1 MSYITGVRHP
11 YWTSKSPEWAKWR
24 LVYDGG
30 DQYVNKYLDKFSY
43 REDDGDF
50 AIRKKR
56 SPRPNFAK
64 AAINDIKNSI
74 FQRLT
79 EVARR
84 DGSKSYQDAVMG
96 VEFGVDLHGKS
107 MNEFIGTELL
117 SELLVMQKVG
127 IFVDMPRIEGK
138 TLADMVGKQPYI
150 YKYVVEDILSWREKP
165 GSPDEFIEIL
175 VRDHVEV
182 LHENCGL
189 PTGIYERYRHCWIGE
204 DGKCHIAFYKELP
217 PEKDPTTGK
226 IEAKSVMIDA
236 DGNPTDQEMILDI
249 NYIPFVMIEISDS
262 LIADVANHQIALLN
276 MESSDVNY
284 SLNSNF
290 PFYTEQSDFRA
301 QPTHLKGPGGAS
313 TDGTAASA
321 NAPKDDEVTVGATRG
336 RRYGKDLDR
345 PGFIHPSAEP
355 LLASMKKQE
364 QLKNDIRSLVNLS
377 LSNMRPAFASAESKQ
392 MDERGLDSGLSSIGL
407 VLQHCERRIAYY
419 WHLLEGKKNTA
430 SIKYPEKW
438 SLKSEQDR
446 REEAKSLR
454 ELRET
459 IPSETFQQAIS
470 YEIAILML
478 GHKVSNTDLKKIHE
492 EIKAAKSYTS
502 DPETIFKSVELGL
515 CDLQLAAE
523 LLGLPKDAPKKAA
536 KDHADRLARISEAQA
551 KNQPEPVGNPGARG
565 VTDMDPS
572 PGQSGRDEK
581 AASRDNTND
590 PTPSDKVRGEAKAEA
605 DL

>member
-1 MSYITGVRHP
+1 MSYITGARHP
-11 YWTSKSPEWAKWR
+11 YYTAKSSEWEKWR

-50 AIRKKR
+50 KLRKKR

-74 FQRLT
+74 FQRLA

-84 DGSKSYQDAVMG
+84 EGSKSYQDAVTG

-117 SELLVMQKVG
+117 SELLVMQRVG

-138 TLADMVGKQPYI
+138 TLADMVGKQPYL
-150 YKYVVEDILSWREKP
+150 YKYQVEDILSWREKP
-165 GSPDEFIEIL
+165 GNPDEFVEIL

-189 PTGIYERYRHCWIGE
+189 PTGTYERYRHCWLE
-204 DGKCHIAFYKELP
+204 NGKCHVAFYKELP
-217 PEKDPTTGK
+217 PEKDPNTGK
-226 IEAKSVMIDA
+226 IEAKSVMVDT
-236 DGNPTDQEMILDI
+236 DGKETDEFLILDI
-249 NYIPFVMIEISDS
+249 PYIPFVMVEISDS

-301 QPTHLKGPGGAS
+301 QPTHLKGPGGSAV
-313 TDGTAASA
+313 DGTAAAA

-364 QLKNDIRSLVNLS
+364 QLKNDIRALVNLS
-377 LSNMRPAFASAESKQ
+377 LSNIKPTFASAESKQ

-419 WHLLEGKKNTA
+419 WHLLEDKTNNA

-446 REEAKSLR
+446 RDEAKSLR

-459 IPSETFQQAIS
+459 IPSETFQRAIS
-470 YEIAILML
+470 YEIAVLML
-478 GHKVSNTDLKKIHE
+478 GHKVPNADLEKIKK
-492 EIKAAKSYTS
+492 EIDSAKSYTS
-502 DPETIFKSVELGL
+502 DPETIFKATELGL
-515 CDLQLAAE
+515 CSLDLASE
-523 LLGLPKDAPKKAA
+523 TLGFPEGEPKKAA

-551 KNQPEPVGNPGARG
+551 KNQPAGATNPGARG

-581 AASRDNTND
+581 AASRDNTED
-590 PTPSDKVRGEAKAEA
+590 ATPGTKVRGDAKAEA